1 MGTFGNHA
9 FSDLGRQEHVGCQA
23 VAGRMDIVGQE
34 NTGGQEDLREDCGRH
49 CCPDIWLHHRGRI
62 GANRG
67 WIALYCDGVEKRGG
81 GGLTKGQS
89 AETICLNFKYKKKSL
104 SGWNLRTQHYPTGDI
119 TGGLCE
125 YFMLNKHC
133 DYDDLYVCIFK
144 RKKIRAI
151 CFIILYLI
159 A

>member
-89 AETICLNFKYKKKSL
+89 AETICLNFKYKKSHYPVGICEHNTTPQVTSRVVYVNILCSINTVIMMTCMSASLKEKKSEPSVSL
-104 SGWNLRTQHYPTGDI
+104 S
-119 TGGLCE
+119 
-125 YFMLNKHC
+125 
-133 DYDDLYVCIFK
+133 CI
-144 RKKIRAI
+144 
-151 CFIILYLI
+151 
-159 A
+159 